1 MIMYYFLLIVSIIGF
16 ILNAQIQF
24 TEGGRVPD
32 MVMYGI
38 GSLLILLAVI
48 VDYKERK
55 ERKNKLK

>member
-1 MIMYYFLLIVSIIGF
+1 MIMYYFLLIVSIMGF

-38 GSLLILLAVI
+38 GSLLILLVVI
-48 VDYKERK
+48 IDYKKRK
-55 ERKNKLK
+55 ERKNRR

>member
-16 ILNAQIQF
+16 ILNAQIQL
-24 TEGGRVPD
+24 TDGGRVPD

-48 VDYKERK
+48 VDYKGRK